1 MKKTICVLFVLFI
14 IISPGNGNEPLHNNF
29 ALKEKAKSQYRDTVP
44 CIETSTTYYWYYV
57 KPIINEKS
65 NTNKIRVLSKTPKSG
80 STSVYEKDVWRNMQG
95 GQQIV
100 IGPFNTKNDAQN
112 SILYYEI
119 AALQSDSLIHSSN
132 KELYWYKFEYS
143 RTKKLHRFDL
153 RSDYKLSKGNSSEFI
168 QELKNSIKNST
179 LLQGP
184 FEDFEFISNYIKLL
198 TRPRPPCFE

>member
-14 IISPGNGNEPLHNNF
+14 IISRGNGNEPLHSNYS
-29 ALKEKAKSQYRDTVP
+29 LKEKAKSQYRDTVP
-44 CIETSTTYYWYYV
+44 CIEPSATYYWYYV
-57 KPIINEKS
+57 KPIFNEKS

-100 IGPFNTKNDAQN
+100 IGPFNTINDAQN

-132 KELYWYKFEYS
+132 KELYWYKFTYN
-143 RTKKLHRFDL
+143 RTKKPYRFDL

-168 QELKNSIKNST
+168 QELKNSIQKNI
-179 LLQGP
+179 LLIGP
-184 FEDFEFISNYIKLL
+184 WSDNKFFEDVRPKPRQSHDFEGK
-198 TRPRPPCFE
+198 